1 VDPGKRR
8 VSIAVF
14 ALWGA
19 LATLQAG
26 HVFEDGTEAMY
37 LAPDL
42 TAHASYA
49 PRCGEPR
56 RFEQLDSAGGGR
68 LIHFEWRPRTSELS
82 FDIGTADSGVAL
94 PERFMTAASLASSRG
109 RCE

>member
-1 VDPGKRR
+1 VNPGKRR

-37 LAPDL
+37 LAPDF
-42 TAHASYA
+42 TAHARYA

-82 FDIGTADSGVAL
+82 FDIGMADSGVAL